1 EHGAVSSPARHPAA
15 TVREPTRAR
24 GVHLAAAAIGRA
36 IQNVLWDLISFPPAV
51 DARKQAM
58 ISRQWVGV
66 TRPDAAAQYVTH
78 LKTETFPKL
87 EQIPGFRGAALYRR
101 EVSDGVEFRV
111 VTTWESLDAVRK
123 FAG

>member
-1 EHGAVSSPARHPAA
+1 
-15 TVREPTRAR
+15 
-24 GVHLAAAAIGRA
+24 
-36 IQNVLWDLISFPPAV
+36 LISFPPAV

-87 EQIPGFRGAALYRR
+87 EQIPGFHRAAIYRR
-101 EVSDGVEFRV
+101 EVSDGVEFRI
-111 VTTWESLDAVRK
+111 VTTWESMAAIRQ
-123 FAG
+123 FAGERPEEAVVPEVARAMMVRFDGTVAHYDIVE